1 MWQCLNSLANSLIV
15 FLYLSVFFSA
25 TSAKGGDDP
34 TTSILS
40 TIVWIDEDHSILSWW
55 PLSLTNITLP
65 LFLISWMS
73 SIFLS
78 AFFLAANARVLFW
91 RYCDTSLIGQ
101 FRKEGLLAPQ
111 LWQRHS
117 PLVIFIISVG
127 TINIILIFPTNPNLS
142 QYEQVE
148 ICQQIDMGKKF
159 KLLDQLGEM
168 MTLSTFQ
175 RDLWFLFVW

>member
-1 MWQCLNSLANSLIV
+1 MWTTV
-15 FLYLSVFFSA
+15 FIFIFDQHHTA
-25 TSAKGGDDP
+25 A
-34 TTSILS
+34 
-40 TIVWIDEDHSILSWW
+40 
-55 PLSLTNITLP
+55 
-65 LFLISWMS
+65 LFLTSWMS

-101 FRKEGLLAPQ
+101 FRKEGAACSPAVAS
-111 LWQRHS
+111 HS

-175 RDLWFLFVW
+175 QDLSFLFV